1 MNKYSLSEPRS
12 SGERPHRLLQTTRLL
27 PEQEYPE
34 GDVLR
39 FCVACLLAGFT
50 RPAIGHTSHPEY
62 RRLALC
68 AECIAHYDRAI
79 VE

>member
-1 MNKYSLSEPRS
+1 MNKNVFTEPRNG
-12 SGERPHRLLQTTRLL
+12 GEKNHRLFQTTRLL

-34 GDVLR
+34 GEVLT

-50 RPAIGHTSHPEY
+50 KPAIGHTSHPEY